1 MKAPMKTPMKARI
14 TVLPR
19 PEILDPQG
27 KAILSALERLGFSS
41 VSDLRAG
48 KSFELALVAHD
59 RAGAERELRAI
70 CEQMLCNPLLEHYQI
85 ELDGEAVSP

>member
-1 MKAPMKTPMKARI
+1 MKVPMKAPMKARI

-41 VSDLRAG
+41 LSDLRAG
-48 KSFELALVAHD
+48 KSFELSLVAED
-59 RAGAERELRAI
+59 RAAAAQQIRAM
-70 CEQMLCNPLLEHYQI
+70 CEQLLYNPLLERYEI
-85 ELDGEAVSP
+85 EIEGEVVQP